1 MGKIKNLLAA
11 AIFVLVS
18 VANVSAT
25 AVAFQ
30 LIQHDPVQD
39 KVRSSSYII
48 ENGLFDYFFD
58 KGFIVTN
65 SPTSVSSD
73 SVQDEEIYYTALSD
87 ASAGYCDYF
96 IVISIDYNTENSRNP
111 DAMILSNIEKVNWS
125 VFDLE
130 TGKKIG
136 SGSRKIGRI
145 DPVKDNEKGISAF
158 TAQVANDIFSFF
170 KKKS

>member
-11 AIFVLVS
+11 GILTLLSA
-18 VANVSAT
+18 ANLSAT
-25 AVAFQ
+25 AVSFQ
-30 LIQHDPVQD
+30 LIQHDPGQD

-48 ENGLFDYFFD
+48 ESSLFDYFFD
-58 KGFIVTN
+58 KGFVVTN
-65 SPTSVSSD
+65 SPTSVSST
-73 SVQDEEIYYTALSD
+73 SVKDEEIYYAALSD

-125 VFDLE
+125 VFNLKS
-130 TGKKIG
+130 GKKVG

-145 DPVKDNEKGISAF
+145 DPVKDNENGISAF
-158 TAQVANDIFSFF
+158 TAQLAEDIFTFF
-170 KKKS
+170 NRG

>member
-1 MGKIKNLLAA
+1 
-11 AIFVLVS
+11 
-18 VANVSAT
+18 
-25 AVAFQ
+25 
-30 LIQHDPVQD
+30 
-39 KVRSSSYII
+39 
-48 ENGLFDYFFD
+48 
-58 KGFIVTN
+58 
-65 SPTSVSSD
+65 
-73 SVQDEEIYYTALSD
+73 
-87 ASAGYCDYF
+87 
-96 IVISIDYNTENSRNP
+96 
-111 DAMILSNIEKVNWS
+111 MILSNIEKVNWS